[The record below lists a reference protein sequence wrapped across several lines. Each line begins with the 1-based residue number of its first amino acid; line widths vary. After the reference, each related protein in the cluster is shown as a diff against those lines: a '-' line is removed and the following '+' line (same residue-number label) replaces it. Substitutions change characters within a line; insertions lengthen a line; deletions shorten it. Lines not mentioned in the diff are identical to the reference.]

1 MMKSFFLI
9 EYLILQQEIH
19 PIGINLQASGSLYG
33 ALIGSVLAF
42 TVADFLGLLTSS
54 AKSFSNLFHI
64 LNYIIIAVI
73 NFNWRKTA
81 GANSILCAV
90 SYWGSSDCI
99 CTQFPYHGC
108 WTICVWYRNW
118 AGNWTD
124 FVLFHDIFNF
134 CSNFNWFS
142 NLIIFLFST
151 EYPARF
157 GSVFWLLYL

>member
-73 NFNWRKTA
+73 NFN
-81 GANSILCAV
+81 
-90 SYWGSSDCI
+90 
-99 CTQFPYHGC
+99 
-108 WTICVWYRNW
+108 
-118 AGNWTD
+118 
-124 FVLFHDIFNF
+124 
-134 CSNFNWFS
+134 
-142 NLIIFLFST
+142 
-151 EYPARF
+151 
-157 GSVFWLLYL
+157 